1 MSKSLKSGLLKYGI
15 CITICLLIAIFLL
28 SGSDF
33 FNLELQEKYRVL
45 CDAFSVPGMLC
56 LFGGLLV
63 WVGNEGAFDGIG
75 YVLSY
80 AFHAV
85 LPGNLNKRESYK
97 EYLER
102 KKDDRTTG
110 YGFVFVVGIIF
121 MVLSL
126 LFLGMFHLR

>member
-1 MSKSLKSGLLKYGI
+1 MTLNTPSSKNAKTSVS
-15 CITICLLIAIFLL
+15 
-28 SGSDF
+28 
-33 FNLELQEKYRVL
+33 
-45 CDAFSVPGMLC
+45 DAFSVPGMLC

-110 YGFVFVVGIIF
+110 YGCVFVVGIIF

-126 LFLGMFHLR
+126 LFLGMFHLH